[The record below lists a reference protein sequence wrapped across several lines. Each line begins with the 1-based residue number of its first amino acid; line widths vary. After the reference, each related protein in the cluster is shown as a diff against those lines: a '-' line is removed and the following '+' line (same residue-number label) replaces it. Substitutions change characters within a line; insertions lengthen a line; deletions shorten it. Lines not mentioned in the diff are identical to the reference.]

1 MIETNMLP
9 ISVVEGE
16 GLKELVQYLKPE
28 YVMPSR
34 ATVTKCIHY
43 QLMGVGLSKARLTET
58 DNPSRK

>member
-16 GLKELVQYLKPE
+16 GLKEVVWYH
-28 YVMPSR
+28 VMPSR

-58 DNPSRK
+58 DNASRK